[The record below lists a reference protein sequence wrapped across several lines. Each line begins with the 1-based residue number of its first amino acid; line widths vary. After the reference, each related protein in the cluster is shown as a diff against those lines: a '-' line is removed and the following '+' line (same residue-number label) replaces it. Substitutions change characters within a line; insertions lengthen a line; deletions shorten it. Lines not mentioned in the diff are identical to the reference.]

1 MVNGAMS
8 TWGFS
13 SVSTSHLTQNT
24 PMKADDFF
32 WFRCRMYVYATIL
45 VTEVMLCTLKNRVP
59 LRTIS
64 NTCGFQARSSTRY
77 LIGLVCAGCSS

>member
-1 MVNGAMS
+1 MAVNGAMS

-32 WFRCRMYVYATIL
+32 FTSL
-45 VTEVMLCTLKNRVP
+45 
-59 LRTIS
+59 S
-64 NTCGFQARSSTRY
+64 N
-77 LIGLVCAGCSS
+77 VCVCHDFSH